1 MIALPS
7 LIFRLNVILLK
18 FSTSFFF
25 FMEFDKLILKCIWDS
40 QDIWLDRLENLYYL
54 ITRLLVKLQLLDSA
68 VSTLRLKNTP
78 E

>member
-1 MIALPS
+1 
-7 LIFRLNVILLK
+7 
-18 FSTSFFF
+18 
-25 FMEFDKLILKCIWDS
+25 MEFDKLILKCIWDS
-40 QDIWLDRLENLYYL
+40 QDIWLDRWENLYYL